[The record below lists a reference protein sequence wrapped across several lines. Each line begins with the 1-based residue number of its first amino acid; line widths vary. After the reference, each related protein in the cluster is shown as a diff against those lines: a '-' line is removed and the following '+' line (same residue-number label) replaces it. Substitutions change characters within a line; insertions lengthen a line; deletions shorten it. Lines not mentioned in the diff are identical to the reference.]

1 MLRRL
6 FVQEFRNLSTGVLNF
21 ESSRG
26 VCIVGDNNQGKTS
39 VLESLYYLANFKS
52 FLRKTTR
59 ETVIM
64 HRAKS
69 SVIGGEFQNNS
80 TLYQRYIKLEPCKQW
95 VFQNQSLLTTHT
107 EAHAQLGVDYISADT
122 IRLLYDSPSFRRHQ
136 LDVCVQKLDPSMRLV
151 YRQYDRVIQQKL
163 ESARY
168 GRNFPDV
175 YHQKWQALGTQII
188 NQRHTVL
195 TQLNKQLQPLVG
207 RFVQLSD
214 TTTRLQYIPTVSDL
228 YTQSSP
234 TEGYRVGPHVDDW
247 GIYSND
253 QLVSQYYSRGI
264 NRILAL
270 LMVSLCIQYTKPDGQ
285 THMVLLDDPFIE
297 LDLANKSEIMRYL
310 WDEFYCVYT
319 TTEHSESNIKLPD
332 LDQLYIQNGCI
343 HRHL

>member
-6 FVQEFRNLSTGVLNF
+6 FVQAFRNLSTGVLNF

-26 VCIVGDNNQGKTS
+26 AYIVGDNNQGKTS
-39 VLESLYYLANFKS
+39 VLESIYYLANFKS

-59 ETVIM
+59 ETVIT

-69 SVIGGEFQNNS
+69 SVIGGEFQNDS
-80 TLYQRYIKLEPCKQW
+80 HLYQRYIKLEPRKQW
-95 VFQNQSLLTTHT
+95 VFQNQDLLTTHA
-107 EAHAQLGVDYISADT
+107 EAHTQLGVDYISADT

-136 LDVCVQKLDPSMRLV
+136 LDVCVQKLDPGMRLV
-151 YRQYDRVIQQKL
+151 YRHYDRVIQQKL

-168 GRNFPDV
+168 GREWPDV
-175 YHQKWQALGTQII
+175 YHQKWQELGTQIT
-188 NQRHTVL
+188 NKRQTVL
-195 TQLNKQLQPLVG
+195 AQLDSRLQPLVG
-207 RFVQLSD
+207 RFIQLSGSK
-214 TTTRLQYIPTVSDL
+214 TRIQYRPTVPDL

-234 TEGYRVGPHVDDW
+234 TDAYRVGPHMDDW

-297 LDLANKSEIMRYL
+297 LDSANKSAIMRYL
-310 WDEFYCVYT
+310 WDEFYCIYT
-319 TTEHSESNIKLPD
+319 TTEHADSKAQLPD
-332 LDQLYIQNGCI
+332 LDQLYIQDGCI